1 MKFGDSGK
9 PWTPGDVKY
18 RDLNGDKKINNGL
31 NTLDD
36 MGDMTVIGNTT
47 PRYQYTING
56 SISWKGVTVSAMFQG
71 VAKRDWDPG
80 TGAYFWG
87 SGPYAQVTV
96 FKEHL
101 DYWSETNTGAYYPK
115 PYIHTAGGVVPFRN
129 KTMTLSDRYLQSG
142 AYCRLKNLTV
152 SYDIPAVWTKKV
164 GLQKVQ
170 VFFSGENLLTFT
182 TLKGMFDPEAIF
194 TKNDYTAE
202 GGKNYP
208 MNKVISFGLVVNL

>member
-1 MKFGDSGK
+1 MSFISGK

-80 TGAYFWG
+80 TGAYF
-87 SGPYAQVTV
+87 
-96 FKEHL
+96 
-101 DYWSETNTGAYYPK
+101 
-115 PYIHTAGGVVPFRN
+115 
-129 KTMTLSDRYLQSG
+129 
-142 AYCRLKNLTV
+142 
-152 SYDIPAVWTKKV
+152 
-164 GLQKVQ
+164 
-170 VFFSGENLLTFT
+170 GEADL
-182 TLKGMFDPEAIF
+182 MRR
-194 TKNDYTAE
+194 
-202 GGKNYP
+202 
-208 MNKVISFGLVVNL
+208 

>member
-1 MKFGDSGK
+1 MKGLEQILKYNWYKGKKAGEIWGYRADGLIQTQAEADEYNNTYDLSFISGK

-71 VAKRDWDPG
+71 GAKRDWDPG

-87 SGPYAQVTV
+87 KRT
-96 FKEHL
+96 L
-101 DYWSETNTGAYYPK
+101 C
-115 PYIHTAGGVVPFRN
+115 AGDGV
-129 KTMTLSDRYLQSG
+129 
-142 AYCRLKNLTV
+142 
-152 SYDIPAVWTKKV
+152 
-164 GLQKVQ
+164 
-170 VFFSGENLLTFT
+170 
-182 TLKGMFDPEAIF
+182 
-194 TKNDYTAE
+194 
-202 GGKNYP
+202 
-208 MNKVISFGLVVNL
+208 